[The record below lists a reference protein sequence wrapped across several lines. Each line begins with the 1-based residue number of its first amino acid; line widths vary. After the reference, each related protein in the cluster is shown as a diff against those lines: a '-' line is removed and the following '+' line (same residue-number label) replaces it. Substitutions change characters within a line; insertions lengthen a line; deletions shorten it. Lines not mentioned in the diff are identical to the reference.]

1 MYNIFAIICFL
12 KKEKLILVQNSIEH
26 TVDAIGILPHHFAP
40 RSVMCLPAPPIYYVP
55 VKGLR
60 MGVNPHLLAKSAPL
74 NPLLNPVLP
83 TQCKPTCRHSRLSA
97 TCLFETWLSN
107 TVSVTPP
114 PVFGTWQ
121 VVSGN
126 ACITLKC
133 RNKLNQELITAFAA
147 TGYCAVL
154 CLLFTGFKTFCVVLC
169 RFVSFCGKWLCGM
182 LYLCKREQE
191 ELSWGVLRR
200 VHVQHSFSTRKSVE
214 NNE

>member
-1 MYNIFAIICFL
+1 MYNIFEIIYFL

-26 TVDAIGILPHHFAP
+26 TSDAVGIVAMTTRLFA
-40 RSVMCLPAPPIYYVP
+40 
-55 VKGLR
+55 
-60 MGVNPHLLAKSAPL
+60 
-74 NPLLNPVLP
+74 
-83 TQCKPTCRHSRLSA
+83 
-97 TCLFETWLSN
+97 TWLSN
-107 TVSVTPP
+107 TASVTPP

-169 RFVSFCGKWLCGM
+169 HYVENGFAGYCIFASVN
-182 LYLCKREQE
+182 KRN
-191 ELSWGVLRR
+191 R
-200 VHVQHSFSTRKSVE
+200 VGATYGECTFSTRSALVKVWRTTSDHRVLNVHNSNKPHDSILQSTKTLNAT
-214 NNE
+214 NNENYGKRKQQLADARTFR

>member
-1 MYNIFAIICFL
+1 MYNIFAIIYFL

-26 TVDAIGILPHHFAP
+26 TADAVGIVA
-40 RSVMCLPAPPIYYVP
+40 M
-55 VKGLR
+55 
-60 MGVNPHLLAKSAPL
+60 
-74 NPLLNPVLP
+74 
-83 TQCKPTCRHSRLSA
+83 T

-107 TVSVTPP
+107 TASVTPP

-133 RNKLNQELITAFAA
+133 RNKLNQELLTAFAA

-154 CLLFTGFKTFCVVLC
+154 CLLFTGFKTFYVVLC
-169 RFVSFCGKWLCGM
+169 RFVSLCGKWLCGM
-182 LYLCKREQE
+182 LYFCKREQE
-191 ELSWGVLRR
+191 EQSWVDLWR
-200 VHVQHSFSTRKSVE
+200 VHVQHSFSARKSVE

>member
-1 MYNIFAIICFL
+1 MYNIFAIIYFL

-26 TVDAIGILPHHFAP
+26 TADAVGIVA
-40 RSVMCLPAPPIYYVP
+40 M
-55 VKGLR
+55 
-60 MGVNPHLLAKSAPL
+60 
-74 NPLLNPVLP
+74 
-83 TQCKPTCRHSRLSA
+83 T

-107 TVSVTPP
+107 TASVTPL

-126 ACITLKC
+126 ACKTLKC
-133 RNKLNQELITAFAA
+133 RNKLNQELLTAFAA

-154 CLLFTGFKTFCVVLC
+154 CLLFAGFKTFYVVLC
-169 RFVSFCGKWLCGM
+169 RFVSLCGKWLCGI

-191 ELSWGVLRR
+191 EQSWGDLRR
-200 VHVQHSFSTRKSVE
+200 VHVQHSFSARKSVE